1 MLGHQHHHLMFYP
14 NGTCGLNNCFLD
26 LWPVLLRVMIGA
38 KDDQSYCCGQD
49 DVVDDKNMEDD
60 L

>member
-1 MLGHQHHHLMFYP
+1 MIDTKDDLHLQ
-14 NGTCGLNNCFLD
+14 
-26 LWPVLLRVMIGA
+26 PVLLRVMIGA

-49 DVVDDKNMEDD
+49 GVVDDKKMEDY

>member
-26 LWPVLLRVMIGA
+26 LWPVLLRVMIGTKDKDNDD
-38 KDDQSYCCGQD
+38 KDDRY
-49 DVVDDKNMEDD
+49 KRYR
-60 L
+60 